1 VNSLPKDE
9 MNKIETQIA
18 EDILWTYTRKKYN
31 YQTSRNKF
39 FKDKLRSSAEK
50 IQRNDEKMESKK
62 ESVIRKKEYKKL
74 SKRYRTI
81 LGGL

>member
-1 VNSLPKDE
+1 
-9 MNKIETQIA
+9 M
-18 EDILWTYTRKKYN
+18 
-31 YQTSRNKF
+31 
-39 FKDKLRSSAEK
+39 RSSAEK
-50 IQRNDEKMESKK
+50 IQRNDDKMESKK